1 MSKDMEMKKRGINV
15 EKLGDFFSQVGA
27 RPDCP
32 CCGSEDWI
40 IPNASIT
47 PGGVILWGKGNG
59 DSYANGVPVIIM
71 FCKKCRFVR
80 QHALLDGLEDVLEER
95 HDDAT

>member
-1 MSKDMEMKKRGINV
+1 MKKLCINLD
-15 EKLGDFFSQVGA
+15 KLGEFFSASGT
-27 RPDCP
+27 RPECP
-32 CCGSEDWI
+32 FCGCDDWI
-40 IPNASIT
+40 VPNAKIT
-47 PGGVILWGKGNG
+47 PGGVIPWGKGNG
-59 DSYANGVPVIIM
+59 DTYANGVPVIVM